1 MDIGFLITTY
11 NRQESCQR
19 LVYSLQGLGDIVV
32 VHDGTNY
39 EIEGATNFNPRTHLG
54 KEGYWRLVNL
64 LFRNRYLNKYFLMIP
79 DDFMI
84 CDSQIANAVEIW
96 EGIEDRQK
104 ICLNLFADRIGQTCW
119 TQFKP
124 RDKGEVWQTGWVDMC
139 FLCEERFFEELGTI
153 QPIALNWKERPWM
166 SSGVGAYISRTLY
179 QKGLHF
185 YQVKDSLVTP
195 QQEHYKSEMKNSKE
209 YFTCRQPISPPSR
222 QERRR

>member
-19 LVYSLQGLGDIVV
+19 LVNSLQGIGDIVV
-32 VHDGTNY
+32 VHDGNNY
-39 EIEGATNFNPRTHLG
+39 TINGATNINPNVHLG
-54 KEGYWRLVNL
+54 KQGYWRLVNL
-64 LFRNRYLNKYFLMIP
+64 LFKNKGSHKYCFMLP

-84 CDSQIANAVEIW
+84 CDSQIANAIEIW
-96 EGIEDRQK
+96 ESIKDPQK
-104 ICLNLFADRIGQTCW
+104 ICLNLFADRIGKTCW

-139 FLCEERFFEELGTI
+139 FICEERFFEQLETI
-153 QPIALNWKERPWM
+153 PPISLNWRERPYM
-166 SSGVGAYISRTLY
+166 SSGVGAYISKYLY

-195 QQEHYKSEMKNSKE
+195 QDEHYKSEMKNSKL
-209 YFTCRQPISPPSR
+209 YYDKRTLSDNPIKRGNS
-222 QERRR
+222 